1 MRLLVVGMG
10 GCGRAWVTNAL
21 PQVPQVELA
30 GCVDTDPRALER
42 ATSACAVPA
51 DRCFTELDAAL
62 DAVRPDAV
70 LVATTLPGHAPV
82 SRRALETGR
91 HVLVEKPFAAS
102 VAEGEALVAQAAAAG
117 LTLMVSQNY
126 RFFPAAQA
134 AADQVLRGE
143 LGELHEVDIDFRHFS
158 ALGED
163 GVPRGHQLL
172 EQPLL
177 EDMSIHHFDLLRMV
191 IGAEPLQVW
200 CRAWNP
206 GWSWFSGPPV
216 GLATIVFENGV
227 EVSYRGSWLSHG
239 PVTPWA
245 GEWRMTFADGEVGWT
260 SRSLLD
266 DDSCDRVGIRSRGG
280 EAKPVE
286 LVKGRPVDRAGSL
299 AEFVDAVA
307 SGREPESSGRENLR
321 SLALMHAAIGSAAQ
335 GGAALPVVGA

>member
-21 PQVPQVELA
+21 PQVPRVELA

-42 ATSACAVPA
+42 ATRDCGVPA
-51 DRCFTELDAAL
+51 EVCFTELDPAL
-62 DAVRPDAV
+62 DATRPDAV
-70 LVATTLPGHAPV
+70 LVATTLPGHVPV
-82 SRRALETGR
+82 ARRSLETGR
-91 HVLVEKPFAAS
+91 HVLVEKPFAPT
-102 VAEGEALVAQAAAAG
+102 VAEGQELVDQAAAEG

-134 AADQVLRGE
+134 AAEQVLRGE

-158 ALGED
+158 ALGTD
-163 GVPRGHQLL
+163 GVPKGHHLL

-206 GWSWFSGPPV
+206 DWSWFAGPPV

-239 PVTPWA
+239 PLTPWA
-245 GEWRMTFADGEVGWT
+245 GEWRMTFAEGEVTWT

-266 DDSCDRVGIRSRGG
+266 DDSADRVEIRSRGG
-280 EAKPVE
+280 EATPVR

-299 AEFVDAVA
+299 IEFEDAIVR
-307 SGREPESSGRENLR
+307 GHEPESSGRENLR